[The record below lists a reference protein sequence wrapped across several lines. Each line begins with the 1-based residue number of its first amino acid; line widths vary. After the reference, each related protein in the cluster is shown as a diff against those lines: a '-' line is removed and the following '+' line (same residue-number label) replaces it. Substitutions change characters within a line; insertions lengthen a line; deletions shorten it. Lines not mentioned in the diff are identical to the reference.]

1 MSRVPRGGPEEIAC
15 DICIVGGGSA
25 GLSVASAASQLGAST
40 VLIERGAMGGDC
52 LNSGCVPSKSLI
64 AAALHAQMARR
75 GRDFGVTAGKPKVD
89 FAKVHDHIHS
99 VIATIA
105 PHDSVER
112 FEGLG
117 VRVISQSARFI
128 DKDTMEAGLHRIRA
142 RRFVIATG
150 SRAVAPPIP
159 GLADVKYLTNETIF
173 DLTELPDH
181 LLIIGGG
188 PIGLEMAQAF
198 VRLGS
203 KVTVLDRSTI
213 LPKDEPEAAEIARQC
228 LIAEGVDLLEHAELA
243 KIGKTASGL
252 VIEAKIDG
260 KSKTV
265 TGSHILVAAGRAPVT
280 EGLELEKAGIKA
292 GNSGI
297 EVDAGLKTSNRRVFA
312 IGDVAT
318 GPQFTHV
325 ASYHAGIVVRNA
337 LFWLP
342 SKVDYSALPW
352 VTYLDPEIAHVGLTE
367 KAAREAGGS
376 VEVISLPYAEN
387 DRAQTERRTEGMIK
401 LVLGSRGKILGATLV
416 GPHAGESISLW
427 GLAISKRLPLS
438 AIAGMIMPYP
448 TLSEISKRAAGAY
461 YTPRLF
467 SDRVRMVVRF
477 VQRWLP

>member
-1 MSRVPRGGPEEIAC
+1 MPKVPNGGLEEIAC

-25 GLSVASAASQLGAST
+25 GLSVAAAAAQLGART

-64 AAALHAQMARR
+64 AAALHAHMARS
-75 GRDFGVTAGKPKVD
+75 GSDFGVTTSKPKVD
-89 FAKVHDHIHS
+89 FKKVHDHIHS

-128 DKDTMEAGLHRIRA
+128 DKVTLEAGPYRIKA

-159 GLADVKYLTNETIF
+159 ALADVEHFTNETIF

-203 KVTVLDRSTI
+203 KVTVFDRSTI

-228 LIAEGVDLLEHAELA
+228 LTAEGVDLLEHAELTTIGETA
-243 KIGKTASGL
+243 KGL
-252 VIEAKIDG
+252 VIEAKLDG
-260 KSKTV
+260 KPRTF
-265 TGSHILVAAGRAPVT
+265 TGSHILVAAGRAPVI

-292 GNSGI
+292 GKSGI
-297 EVDAGLKTSNRRVFA
+297 EVDAALKTSNRKIFA
-312 IGDVAT
+312 IGDVAG

-352 VTYLDPEIAHVGLTE
+352 VTYIDPEIAHVGLTE

-376 VEVISLPYAEN
+376 IKVISLPYAEN
-387 DRAQTERRTEGMIK
+387 DRAQTERRVEGMIK
-401 LVLGSRGKILGATLV
+401 LILGKRGKVLGATIV
-416 GPHAGESISLW
+416 GPHAGEAIALW

-477 VQRWLP
+477 IQRWLP